1 MGPEMSDKGI
11 GDRLVAYQDRM
22 EFKDDNHRPDLEQ
35 EGQEGEVGAPS
46 CQVGSSGVPCSH
58 EGRLMSLRPSVIFV
72 RSSGEADCGCCRIPQ
87 GALPFENKDP
97 AFAEQRA
104 VIDRQSAVYR
114 ALRERF
120 GADVDLQVMD
130 PRNIALPI
138 TLIRVCFAHRVG
150 LRDALRTLVQ
160 LPMRAIIVNGRI
172 VDESDA
178 PDEGAIMD
186 LVARLLDAGTA
197 ENNHAE
203 VGAGS
208 SPRGR
213 ETW

>member
-104 VIDRQSAVYR
+104 VID
-114 ALRERF
+114 
-120 GADVDLQVMD
+120 